1 MQEIE
6 GRESHVLV
14 LMKNKLTHLTS
25 LRNNTPKHTHTQ
37 KKKKKGLP
45 KELNLENSCFNKYK
59 TNIHYY
65 CIYY

>member
-25 LRNNTPKHTHTQ
+25 LRNNTHTQ
-37 KKKKKGLP
+37 KKKKR
-45 KELNLENSCFNKYK
+45 F
-59 TNIHYY
+59 T
-65 CIYY
+65 

>member
-25 LRNNTPKHTHTQ
+25 LRNNTHTHTHT
-37 KKKKKGLP
+37 KKKGLH

>member
-25 LRNNTPKHTHTQ
+25 LRNNTHTQ
-37 KKKKKGLP
+37 KKKKGLP